1 VVIAIYLKDVT
12 VPPDAL
18 IKQQQTESSNQN
30 SNNASVKTVVTK
42 KKRAS
47 RTPSRKSGIERYS
60 RIIEAAESLICE
72 AGTLDGLTLDLI
84 AKRAEVPRV
93 SLYYFFDS
101 IDALVDAL
109 YQKGSDEMLA
119 EFPDPPPEFGWR
131 ELLILYKDSARE
143 FYLKNPAAMIISLLP
158 TSVEAK
164 NAVVRDFGQ
173 SLHALFVERDLM
185 PNSREAMRACEIL
198 NGLIDAVWSKSLIEE
213 GTITPTY
220 DQEAERVLLSYMASV
235 LEA

>member
-1 VVIAIYLKDVT
+1 MLQSTAKPEQQSKHQQCERNT
-12 VPPDAL
+12 VA
-18 IKQQQTESSNQN
+18 
-30 SNNASVKTVVTK
+30 TK

-60 RIIEAAESLICE
+60 RIIGAAESLICE
-72 AGTLDGLTLDLI
+72 AGSLDGLTLDLI

-101 IDALVDAL
+101 IEALIDAL

-119 EFPDPPPEFGWR
+119 EFPDPPSEFGWR
-131 ELLILYKDSARE
+131 ELLLLYKDSARQ
-143 FYLKNPAAMIISLLP
+143 FYLNNPAAMIISLLP

-164 NAVVRDFGQ
+164 NTVVRDFGQ
-173 SLHALFVERDLM
+173 SLHALFVERGLM

-198 NGLIDAVWSKSLIEE
+198 NGLIDAVWSKSLIEK

-220 DQEAERVLLSYMASV
+220 DKEAERVVLSYLASV

>member
-1 VVIAIYLKDVT
+1 M
-12 VPPDAL
+12 
-18 IKQQQTESSNQN
+18 
-30 SNNASVKTVVTK
+30 
-42 KKRAS
+42 
-47 RTPSRKSGIERYS
+47 
-60 RIIEAAESLICE
+60 
-72 AGTLDGLTLDLI
+72 
-84 AKRAEVPRV
+84 

-101 IDALVDAL
+101 IEALVDAL

-131 ELLILYKDSARE
+131 ELLLLYKDSARE

-158 TSVEAK
+158 ASVEAK
-164 NAVVRDFGQ
+164 NTVVRDFGQ
-173 SLHALFVERDLM
+173 SLHAMFVERDLM

-198 NGLIDAVWSKSLIEE
+198 NGLIDAIWSKSLIEE

-220 DQEAERVLLSYMASV
+220 DKEAERVVLSYVASV

>member
-1 VVIAIYLKDVT
+1 MLQSTRKPEQQSKHQQCERNT
-12 VPPDAL
+12 VA
-18 IKQQQTESSNQN
+18 
-30 SNNASVKTVVTK
+30 TK

-60 RIIEAAESLICE
+60 RIIGAAESLICE
-72 AGTLDGLTLDLI
+72 AGSLDGLTLDLI

-101 IDALVDAL
+101 IEALIDAL

-119 EFPDPPPEFGWR
+119 EFPDPPSEFGWR
-131 ELLILYKDSARE
+131 ELLLLYKDSARK

-164 NAVVRDFGQ
+164 NTVVRDFGQ
-173 SLHALFVERDLM
+173 SLHALFVERGLM

-198 NGLIDAVWSKSLIEE
+198 NGLIDAVWSKSLIEK

-220 DQEAERVLLSYMASV
+220 DKEAERVVLSYLASV

>member
-1 VVIAIYLKDVT
+1 M
-12 VPPDAL
+12 
-18 IKQQQTESSNQN
+18 
-30 SNNASVKTVVTK
+30 VTK

-47 RTPSRKSGIERYS
+47 RTPSRKPGIERYS

-72 AGTLDGLTLDLI
+72 ARSLDGLTLDLI

-101 IDALVDAL
+101 IEALIDAL

-119 EFPDPPPEFGWR
+119 EFPDPPSEFGWR
-131 ELLILYKDSARE
+131 ELLLLYKDSARK

-164 NAVVRDFGQ
+164 NTVVRDFGQ
-173 SLHALFVERDLM
+173 SLHALFVERGLM

-220 DQEAERVLLSYMASV
+220 DKEAERVVLSYLASV
-235 LEA
+235 LGA

>member
-1 VVIAIYLKDVT
+1 
-12 VPPDAL
+12 
-18 IKQQQTESSNQN
+18 
-30 SNNASVKTVVTK
+30 
-42 KKRAS
+42 
-47 RTPSRKSGIERYS
+47 
-60 RIIEAAESLICE
+60 
-72 AGTLDGLTLDLI
+72 
-84 AKRAEVPRV
+84 V

-101 IDALVDAL
+101 IEALIDAL

-131 ELLILYKDSARE
+131 ELLLLYKDSARQ

-164 NAVVRDFGQ
+164 NTVVRDFGR

-198 NGLIDAVWSKSLIEE
+198 NGLIDAIWSKSLIEE

-220 DQEAERVLLSYMASV
+220 DKEAERVMLSYLASV
-235 LEA
+235 LEV